1 MKKLI
6 GRLALALSLATG
18 LGAAHAG
25 PTVIDFDAGLDT
37 SGAAFAPLLT
47 HGDALLQNGFFLVTQ
62 STKAGAQPLDLVGA
76 LIDGTEVA
84 DTCFTLVCPSN
95 NSTRFLA
102 MVDDGLPWMGRLD
115 GEVFQIKS
123 VDASFLGAEGG
134 TIPAFPMIL
143 RVYGFLVDGSAI
155 YEDLYPSAL
164 SGGTLEFETH
174 AFSDAFASLW
184 FTEVDFYAYACDSA
198 GSCNRTT
205 NRAQFALDNIVLNV
219 PEPASLALVALALV
233 GAGTSRRRARAA

>member
-37 SGAAFAPLLT
+37 SYAPFADVGLLNHGAE
-47 HGDALLQNGFFLVTQ
+47 LQQSGFFVITQ
-62 STKAGAQPLDLVGA
+62 STKADAEPTDLVGA

-84 DTCFTLVCPSN
+84 DTCFTVVCPAN

-115 GEVFQIKS
+115 GDVFQI
-123 VDASFLGAEGG
+123 GG
-134 TIPAFPMIL
+134 SQ
-143 RVYGFLVDGSAI
+143 GS
-155 YEDLYPSAL
+155 
-164 SGGTLEFETH
+164 H
-174 AFSDAFASLW
+174 AGNSSI
-184 FTEVDFYAYACDSA
+184 FT
-198 GSCNRTT
+198 
-205 NRAQFALDNIVLNV
+205 
-219 PEPASLALVALALV
+219 
-233 GAGTSRRRARAA
+233 